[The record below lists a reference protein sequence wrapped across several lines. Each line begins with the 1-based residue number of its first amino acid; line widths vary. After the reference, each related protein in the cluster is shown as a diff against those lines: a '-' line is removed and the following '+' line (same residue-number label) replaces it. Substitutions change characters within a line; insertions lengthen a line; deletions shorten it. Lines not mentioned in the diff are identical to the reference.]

1 MFCKLLILKDKLR
14 VALEWI
20 HSRHARAAKASRL
33 GRYNA
38 RPTRKGCTRMQSRL
52 TRQGKAATLRSIDT
66 QKARHSTNP
75 AQAAQDARES
85 ARHSEDAS
93 EKKQTSASRTAQRE
107 KKQMQHASAQTAQ
120 STAQATRHSASR
132 TDCTGR
138 TGCEGSEPHQP
149 HQHERPPAAALRC
162 HGGSGQ
168 RVRSEGVSH
177 ERTKFRC
184 T

>member
-52 TRQGKAATLRSIDT
+52 TMQGKAATLRSIDT

-93 EKKQTSASRTAQRE
+93 EKRQTSASRTAQRE
-107 KKQMQHASAQTAQ
+107 KETDAART
-120 STAQATRHSASR
+120 R
-132 TDCTGR
+132 TDCTHPHASKR
-138 TGCEGSEPHQP
+138 TRKPQAA
-149 HQHERPPAAALRC
+149 RNPA
-162 HGGSGQ
+162 S
-168 RVRSEGVSH
+168 
-177 ERTKFRC
+177 RTSRTSTKGHPLPR
-184 T
+184 

>member
-52 TRQGKAATLRSIDT
+52 TMQGKAATLRSIDT

-85 ARHSEDAS
+85 GGTARNPARVARMQAKETDKRKPHSTARKETDAARTRTHPS
-93 EKKQTSASRTAQRE
+93 EPASRTKPSR
-107 KKQMQHASAQTAQ
+107 
-120 STAQATRHSASR
+120 ATRLDKQH
-132 TDCTGR
+132 GMLH
-138 TGCEGSEPHQP
+138 CE
-149 HQHERPPAAALRC
+149 ALN
-162 HGGSGQ
+162 
-168 RVRSEGVSH
+168 
-177 ERTKFRC
+177 K
-184 T
+184 